1 MKLLILCLLVFTSAG
16 FVFGDEEEIKP
27 NFIDLDENDDQAY
40 EDSPEDFVEDEG
52 DDQYMLDE
60 EDLDEEDDSEP
71 KDPAGFKAIIIFFVL
86 LPDDEND
93 PNSTKP
99 RGGKPVQIGEIKKPG
114 IEEASSGMP
123 ELTDKKENQNT
134 KRKEDGNLQD
144 ALVDKL
150 GLNFAGESDDPDFV
164 TKK

>member
-16 FVFGDEEEIKP
+16 FVFGDEEESKP
-27 NFIDLDENDDQAY
+27 NFIDLDENDDQVY

-52 DDQYMLDE
+52 DDYMLDE

-71 KDPAGFKAIIIFFVL
+71 KDPAGFK
-86 LPDDEND
+86 DDEND

-99 RGGKPVQIGEIKKPG
+99 RGGKPVKIDEIKKPG
-114 IEEASSGMP
+114 IEEANSGMP
-123 ELTDKKENQNT
+123 EPTDKKENQNT

>member
-52 DDQYMLDE
+52 DDYMLDE
-60 EDLDEEDDSEP
+60 EDLDE
-71 KDPAGFKAIIIFFVL
+71 
-86 LPDDEND
+86 DDEND

>member
-16 FVFGDEEEIKP
+16 FVFGDEEETKP

-52 DDQYMLDE
+52 DDYMLDE

-71 KDPAGFKAIIIFFVL
+71 KDPAGFK
-86 LPDDEND
+86 DDEND

-99 RGGKPVQIGEIKKPG
+99 RGGKPVQIGEIKIPG

-123 ELTDKKENQNT
+123 EQTGKKENQNT

>member
-52 DDQYMLDE
+52 DDYMLDE

-71 KDPAGFKAIIIFFVL
+71 KDPAGFK
-86 LPDDEND
+86 DDEND